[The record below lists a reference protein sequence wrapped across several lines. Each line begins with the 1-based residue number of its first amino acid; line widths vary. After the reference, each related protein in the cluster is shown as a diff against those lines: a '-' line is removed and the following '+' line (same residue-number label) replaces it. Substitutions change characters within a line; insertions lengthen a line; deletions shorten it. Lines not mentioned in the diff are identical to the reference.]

1 MAGRKPE
8 GAARAILFVWCA
20 ATALLLL
27 LTHPAGGLGMLAPMA
42 VVFVLGSIVWY
53 LITAVDAYR
62 VATGDKQFVSSKVM
76 LYSVAAMMM
85 LSVGSVFLMVTKAGH
100 LPH

>member
-1 MAGRKPE
+1 
-8 GAARAILFVWCA
+8 
-20 ATALLLL
+20 
-27 LTHPAGGLGMLAPMA
+27 
-42 VVFVLGSIVWY
+42 
-53 LITAVDAYR
+53 